1 MAIGGIMPK
10 VTIHQL
16 LDALQTGWGQYVAG
30 FERLSP
36 AEQAAFLQRQ
46 GYSRFHDLL
55 AHICAWWEETLEVV
69 TAILEVRDLPER
81 HYNVDAF
88 NATAIAKFQDWKE
101 SDLLTHYE
109 NLREALLYLMAE
121 LPEEALTNRRIA
133 GWLHASVIEH
143 LDEHRLL

>member
-1 MAIGGIMPK
+1 MPK
-10 VTIHQL
+10 ATTPQL
-16 LDALQTGWGQYVAG
+16 LDALQTGWGQYAAG

-55 AHICAWWEETLEVV
+55 AHVCAWWEETLEVV
-69 TAILEVRDLPER
+69 TAILEVRELPER

-88 NATAIAKFQDWKE
+88 NAAAIAKYQDWKE

-109 NLREALLYLMAE
+109 NLREALLYLVAE
-121 LPEEALTNRRIA
+121 LPEEALKNKRID
-133 GWLHASVIEH
+133 GWLHASVVEH
-143 LDEHRLL
+143 LHEHRIS